1 MQEISV
7 TPSLQ
12 HADVIKKLIKYVDKR
27 EFVW

>member
-7 TPSLQ
+7 TLSLQ